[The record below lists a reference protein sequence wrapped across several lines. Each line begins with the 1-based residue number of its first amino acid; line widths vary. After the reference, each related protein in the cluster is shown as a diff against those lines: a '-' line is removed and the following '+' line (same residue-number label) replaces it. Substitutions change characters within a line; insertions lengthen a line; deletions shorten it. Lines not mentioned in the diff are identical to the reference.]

1 MKETIKKLDEELGYD
16 VQEILDDLFRQD
28 DDEWM
33 EKHPKKD
40 ARDVF
45 VELVKKYNHQVL
57 ELVKGEIE
65 NLGFV
70 LSITRSRSNTSSTGY
85 CSEKDDSAFLAGV
98 KWDFEDVRGRAISI
112 IDRMIKE
119 VTND

>member
-70 LSITRSRSNTSSTGY
+70 LSI
-85 CSEKDDSAFLAGV
+85 LAGV

-112 IDRMIKE
+112 IDRMIEETK
-119 VTND
+119 